1 MAGSLYPAVIP
12 DVSLRPCIRM
22 SVRVALVEDNATL
35 RRRFVERFRFFEDI
49 ELVLASESGEAF
61 LQALDALLAERRP
74 QVVLMD
80 IELPGI
86 SGIETT
92 KRLKKEHGEIDV
104 MMLTVF
110 EHEDKIFASI
120 QAGASGYLLKDAST
134 DKIVGAVLELVRGG
148 APMSPAVA
156 RKMLAFV
163 RAAEK
168 TAQDDAAPRA
178 DRDAFDLSERE
189 LELLEHLVQ
198 DEPESII
205 ADRLHISPHTVR
217 THIKNIY
224 KKLHVHSRASAVRV
238 TLEQQLL
245 RRKR

>member
-1 MAGSLYPAVIP
+1 MH
-12 DVSLRPCIRM
+12 
-22 SVRVALVEDNATL
+22 VRVALVEDNATL

-49 ELVLASESGEAF
+49 ELVLASGSGEEF
-61 LQALDALLAERRP
+61 LQALATLPAAQRP

-92 KRLKKEHGEIDV
+92 ARLKKDYPEIDV
-104 MMLTVF
+104 MMQTVF

-120 QAGASGYLLKDAST
+120 QAGASGYLLKDASA

-163 RAAEK
+163 RATEQ
-168 TAQDDAAPRA
+168 TASSHAAPSPQE
-178 DRDAFDLSERE
+178 AFDLSARE
-189 LELLEHLVQ
+189 LELLEYLVQ
-198 DEPESII
+198 DEPEPII

-245 RRKR
+245 RWRKG

>member
-1 MAGSLYPAVIP
+1 
-12 DVSLRPCIRM
+12 M

-49 ELVLASESGEAF
+49 ELVLSSGSGEEF
-61 LQALDALLAERRP
+61 LQALAALPAARRP

-92 KRLKKEHGEIDV
+92 ARLKKDYPEIDV
-104 MMLTVF
+104 MMQTVF
-110 EHEDKIFASI
+110 EQEDKIFASI
-120 QAGASGYLLKDAST
+120 QAGASGYLLKDVST
-134 DKIVGAVLELVRGG
+134 DAIVGAVLELVRGG

-163 RAAEK
+163 RASDE
-168 TAQDDAAPRA
+168 AAP
-178 DRDAFDLSERE
+178 DAVAAAGPQPFDLSERE
-189 LELLEHLVQ
+189 LELLAYLVQ

-205 ADRLHISPHTVR
+205 ADHLYISPHTVR

-238 TLEQQLL
+238 TLQQHLL
-245 RRKR
+245 RRKKG

>member
-1 MAGSLYPAVIP
+1 MH
-12 DVSLRPCIRM
+12 
-22 SVRVALVEDNATL
+22 VRVALVEDNATL

-49 ELVLASESGEAF
+49 ELVLASGSGEEF
-61 LQALDALLAERRP
+61 LQALATLPQERQP

-92 KRLKKEHGEIDV
+92 ARLKKLHPEIDV
-104 MMLTVF
+104 MMQTVF
-110 EHEDKIFASI
+110 ENEDKIFASI

-134 DKIVGAVLELVRGG
+134 DKIVGAVLELARGG

-163 RAAEK
+163 RTEK
-168 TAQDDAAPRA
+168 APQDQRPLPQE
-178 DRDAFDLSERE
+178 DAFDLSDRE
-189 LELLEHLVQ
+189 LELLDYLVQ
-198 DEPESII
+198 DEPEAII

-238 TLEQQLL
+238 TLQQQLL
-245 RRKR
+245 RKKR

>member
-1 MAGSLYPAVIP
+1 
-12 DVSLRPCIRM
+12 M

-49 ELVLASESGEAF
+49 ELVLTSGSGEAF
-61 LQALDALLAERRP
+61 LQALAALPAARRP

-92 KRLKKEHGEIDV
+92 ARLKHDHTEIDV

-134 DKIVGAVLELVRGG
+134 DTIVGAVLELLQGG
-148 APMSPAVA
+148 APMAPAVA

-168 TAQDDAAPRA
+168 AAQDGTASGAAQ
-178 DRDAFDLSERE
+178 DAFNLSERE

-238 TLEQQLL
+238 TLEQRLL

>member
-1 MAGSLYPAVIP
+1 MH
-12 DVSLRPCIRM
+12 
-22 SVRVALVEDNATL
+22 VRVALVEDNVTL

-49 ELVLASESGEAF
+49 ELVLASGSGEAF
-61 LQALDALLAERRP
+61 LQALDALPLARRP

-92 KRLKKEHGEIDV
+92 RRLKEACPEIDV

-120 QAGASGYLLKDAST
+120 KAGASGYLLKDAST

-148 APMSPAVA
+148 APMAPAVA
-156 RKMLAFV
+156 RKMLTFV
-163 RAAEK
+163 RATDKA
-168 TAQDDAAPRA
+168 AQDHTASGAAE
-178 DRDAFDLSERE
+178 DAFDLSKRE

-198 DEPESII
+198 DEPEPII

-245 RRKR
+245 RRRKG

>member
-1 MAGSLYPAVIP
+1 MH
-12 DVSLRPCIRM
+12 
-22 SVRVALVEDNATL
+22 VRVALVEDNATL

-49 ELVLASESGEAF
+49 ELVLASASGEEF
-61 LQALDALLAERRP
+61 LQALAALPTARHP

-92 KRLKKEHGEIDV
+92 ARLKKDYPEIDV
-104 MMLTVF
+104 MMQTVF
-110 EHEDKIFASI
+110 EQDDKIFASI
-120 QAGASGYLLKDAST
+120 QAGASGYLLKDASA
-134 DKIVGAVLELVRGG
+134 DKIIGAVLELVRGG

-163 RAAEK
+163 RTTEK
-168 TAQDDAAPRA
+168 TAPKAKAAAGPTT
-178 DRDAFDLSERE
+178 FNLSERE
-189 LELLEHLVQ
+189 LELLEYLVQ
-198 DEPESII
+198 DEPESLI
-205 ADRLHISPHTVR
+205 ADYLHISPHTVR

-238 TLEQQLL
+238 TLQQQLL
-245 RRKR
+245 RKRR

>member
-1 MAGSLYPAVIP
+1 MH
-12 DVSLRPCIRM
+12 
-22 SVRVALVEDNATL
+22 VRVALVEDNATL

-49 ELVLASESGEAF
+49 ELVLASGSGEEF
-61 LQALDALLAERRP
+61 LQALATLPTAQRP

-92 KRLKKEHGEIDV
+92 ARLKKDYPEIDV
-104 MMLTVF
+104 MMQTVF
-110 EHEDKIFASI
+110 EQEDKIFASI

-163 RAAEK
+163 RTTEK
-168 TAQDDAAPRA
+168 TAPKAKAAAGPE
-178 DRDAFDLSERE
+178 AFDLSERE
-189 LELLEHLVQ
+189 LELLEYLVQ
-198 DEPESII
+198 DEPESVI
-205 ADRLHISPHTVR
+205 ADHLHISPHTVR

-238 TLEQQLL
+238 TLQQQLL

>member
-1 MAGSLYPAVIP
+1 M
-12 DVSLRPCIRM
+12 R
-22 SVRVALVEDNATL
+22 VRVALVEDNATL
-35 RRRFVERFRFFEDI
+35 RRRFVERFRFFEEI
-49 ELVLASESGEAF
+49 ELVLASGSGEEF
-61 LQALDALLAERRP
+61 LQALDALPLARRP

-92 KRLKKEHGEIDV
+92 ARLTKEHAEIDV
-104 MMLTVF
+104 IMLTVF

-163 RAAEK
+163 RTTEQAASDK
-168 TAQDDAAPRA
+168 AIPNPQDT
-178 DRDAFDLSERE
+178 FDLSNRE
-189 LELLEHLVQ
+189 LELLEYLVQ
-198 DEPESII
+198 DEPEPVI

-238 TLEQQLL
+238 TLQHQLL